1 MSDPVRGRG
10 LRPLDTLFM
19 SFGAILSNKL
29 RSMLTLVGIV
39 AGVASIIAVM
49 TAISV
54 IQSTLE
60 REMSVLGAQTFQVQK
75 WPAGGFHS
83 DADRRKAMKRPPL
96 TLENAE
102 AIRQHVGTVDLVGS
116 EIWDFGFAAQYKGV
130 TTNPNIS
137 ICGGTPEYPPNNTHY
152 VGLGRNISEMD
163 VKAARKVVVIGYA
176 IAQKLYPF
184 TDPIGK
190 DIRVDGRKYEV
201 AGVFDEKKSA
211 FGGNFDNYV
220 LMPVSTFVNTY
231 GMVGKDGFTRSVN
244 ITVRAKTP
252 ALIQDA
258 IEETRQVLRRDR
270 GVKPGQEDN
279 FEFFNSQS
287 LITQFNQ
294 MSMGVKL
301 AAFVIGL
308 IALIVAGIG
317 IMNIMLVAVTER
329 TREIGIRKALGAKP
343 VSILGQF
350 LLEAVILCNIGGVIG
365 VIVGFL
371 LGNLVA
377 VFTHFDVSVPMEW
390 AVIGLLFCSAVGI
403 AFGLLPAVRAS
414 RLHPIDALRYE

>member
-1 MSDPVRGRG
+1 M
-10 LRPLDTLFM
+10 RPLDTLFM
-19 SFGAILSNKL
+19 SLGAILSNKL
-29 RSMLTLVGIV
+29 RSILTLVGIV

-54 IQSTLE
+54 VQGTLE

-83 DADRRKAMKRPPL
+83 DAERRKAMLRPPL
-96 TLENAE
+96 TLENAK
-102 AIRQHVGTVDLVGS
+102 AIRDHVQTVDLVGS
-116 EIWDFGFAAQYKGV
+116 EIWDFGFVAQYKGES
-130 TTNPNIS
+130 TNPNLA

-152 VGLGRNISEMD
+152 VGLGRNISQMD
-163 VKAARKVVVIGYA
+163 VKAARKVAVIGYA
-176 IAQKLYPF
+176 IGQKLYPF

-190 DIRVDGRKYEV
+190 DVRVDGRKYEV
-201 AGVFDEKKSA
+201 VGVFDEKKSA

-220 LMPVSTFVNTY
+220 LIPVTTFVDTY
-231 GMVGKDGFTRSVN
+231 GMVGRDGFARSVN

-252 ALIQDA
+252 ELIGDA

-270 GVKPGQEDN
+270 GLTPGQEDN
-279 FEFFNSQS
+279 FEFFNSAS
-287 LITQFNQ
+287 LITQFNR

-301 AAFVIGL
+301 AAFVIGI

-329 TREIGIRKALGAKP
+329 TREIGIRKALGARP

-350 LLEAVILCNIGGVIG
+350 LLEAVILCNIGGVVG
-365 VIVGFL
+365 VLAGFG

-377 VFTHFDVSVPMEW
+377 LFTKFDVRVPMEW
-390 AVIGLLFCSAVGI
+390 AVIGLLFCSAVGV
-403 AFGLLPAVRAS
+403 AFGLLPAIRAS

>member
-1 MSDPVRGRG
+1 MSSRRGPS
-10 LRPLDTLFM
+10 LLHALDTLFM
-19 SFGAILSNKL
+19 SMGAIVSNKL
-29 RSMLTLVGIV
+29 RSVLTLVGIV

-54 IQSTLE
+54 VQATLE

-75 WPAGGFHS
+75 WPAGGFHG
-83 DADRRKAMKRPPL
+83 AAERRKAMKRPPL
-96 TLENAE
+96 TLQNAA
-102 AIRQHVGTVDLVGS
+102 AIREHVSSADLVGS
-116 EIWDFGFAAQYKGV
+116 ELWDFGFTAESKGV
-130 TTNPNIS
+130 STNPNLS

-152 VGLGRNISEMD
+152 VGLGRNLSPID
-163 VKAARKVVVIGYA
+163 VKGARKVAVIGYA

-201 AGVFDEKKSA
+201 IGVFDEKKSA

-220 LMPVSTFVNTY
+220 LIPVSTFVNTY
-231 GMVGKDGFTRSVN
+231 GLTGRDGFARSVN

-252 ALIQDA
+252 ELIQDT

-270 GVKPGQEDN
+270 GLKPGQEDN
-279 FEFFNSQS
+279 FEFFNSAS
-287 LITQFNQ
+287 LITQFNK

-301 AAFVIGL
+301 AAFVIGI
-308 IALIVAGIG
+308 IALVVAGIG

-343 VSILGQF
+343 ASILTQF
-350 LLEAVILCNIGGVIG
+350 LLEAVILCNVGGVVG
-365 VIVGFL
+365 VLAGFG

-377 VFTHFDVSVPMEW
+377 LFLHFDVRVPVEW
-390 AVIGLLFCSAVGI
+390 AFIGILFCSAVGI
-403 AFGLLPAVRAS
+403 GFGMLPAIRAA
-414 RLHPIDALRYE
+414 RLNPIEALRYE